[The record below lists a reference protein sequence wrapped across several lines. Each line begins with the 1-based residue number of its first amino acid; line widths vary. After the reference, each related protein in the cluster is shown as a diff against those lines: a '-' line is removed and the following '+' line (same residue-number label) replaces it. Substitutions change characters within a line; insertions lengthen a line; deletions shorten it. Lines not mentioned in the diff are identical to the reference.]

1 MILSSLPKVGDY
13 GRAEV
18 AEWQTRRSQK
28 PMRATSCGFDSRSRH
43 QAIRTRAVDV
53 VIGILSLYSS
63 IGLRGRQILSTKRGQ
78 PDVSITVVVHGAGLF
93 ERVLVSAA
101 LVLLVALIYQ
111 LIVGGVK
118 IELANGRLTV
128 DPSGLIYW
136 WHIVTGAVTPQK

>member
-1 MILSSLPKVGDY
+1 MRVRLPLSAPGHPD
-13 GRAEV
+13 
-18 AEWQTRRSQK
+18 
-28 PMRATSCGFDSRSRH
+28 
-43 QAIRTRAVDV
+43 QAIHSHRFAVQFDWAP
-53 VIGILSLYSS
+53 
-63 IGLRGRQILSTKRGQ
+63 RKADLSTKRGQ

-136 WHIVTGAVTPQK
+136 WHIVTGVVTPQK